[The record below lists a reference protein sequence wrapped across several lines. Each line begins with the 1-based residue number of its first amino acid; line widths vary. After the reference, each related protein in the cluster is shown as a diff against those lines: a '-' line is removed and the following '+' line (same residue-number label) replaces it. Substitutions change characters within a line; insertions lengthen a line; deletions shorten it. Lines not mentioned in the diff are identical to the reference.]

1 MHLVV
6 LNTGSFG
13 HSLTGK
19 ELGLNVVRAPAYSS
33 FNLGPDDE
41 RANARFIP
49 RQDQGEHELSWQMV
63 GGRFDETRVSRAA
76 QVFSTLPV

>member
-19 ELGLNVVRAPAYSS
+19 KLGLNVVRAPAYSS
-33 FNLGPDDE
+33 FNLDPDDE

-49 RQDQGEHELSWQMV
+49 RQEPGGARAVVAGD
-63 GGRFDETRVSRAA
+63 GGRP
-76 QVFSTLPV
+76 L